1 MKLLAVDAERIG
13 ERRLARL
20 GSAVVPSAYLRVFQP
35 LDAFERDEQLH
46 WERYLVQRV
55 DRRPRTRR
63 YADRVTAEGF
73 GLLAPADGEHAE
85 VRVIDG
91 RTYLSPQRLRLRVL
105 EAMLAFRGSEP
116 MELWDSVVPKKEAR
130 RARRQ
135 LARHRRRDP
144 HVTSFVHQSPWH
156 VPIRW
161 FALFRDD
168 ERRIGEDEH
177 GRMRLRYRA
186 SARRAMR
193 RAEDAIPVLRR
204 SDLGPIGELLLDLHQ
219 WLAVFDARSVIE
231 LDYGELCDFMT
242 WDELDD
248 DHSAADLREALDAL
262 ERHEYGQSA
271 DVYQGVLTRWAE
283 VRSRE
288 IMN

>member
-1 MKLLAVDAERIG
+1 M
-13 ERRLARL
+13 
-20 GSAVVPSAYLRVFQP
+20 VPSAYLRVFQS
-35 LDAFERDEQLH
+35 LDRFERDEQLH
-46 WERYLVQRV
+46 WERYLVQRAA
-55 DRRPRTRR
+55 RTPGRPR
-63 YADRVTAEGF
+63 YADRVTGAGM
-73 GLLAPADGEHAE
+73 GLLAPAGQEEAE
-85 VRVIDG
+85 VRVIEG
-91 RTYLSPQRLRLRVL
+91 RTFISPQRLRLRVL
-105 EAMLAFRGSEP
+105 EAILEFRASEP
-116 MELWDSVVPKKEAR
+116 MELWDQIVPKKEAR

-135 LARHRRRDP
+135 LARHRRRGP
-144 HVTSFVHQSPWH
+144 HDRSFVHQSPWH

-168 ERRIGEDEH
+168 DRRLGDDEQ
-177 GRMRLRYRA
+177 GRLRLRYRTT
-186 SARRAMR
+186 ARRAMR

-219 WLAVFDARSVIE
+219 WMAAFDGRSLIE

-262 ERHEYGQSA
+262 EKQEYGRSA
-271 DVYQGVLTRWAE
+271 DVYQGVLSRWAE

>member
-1 MKLLAVDAERIG
+1 MG
-13 ERRLARL
+13 
-20 GSAVVPSAYLRVFQP
+20 
-35 LDAFERDEQLH
+35 
-46 WERYLVQRV
+46 
-55 DRRPRTRR
+55 
-63 YADRVTAEGF
+63 
-73 GLLAPADGEHAE
+73 
-85 VRVIDG
+85 
-91 RTYLSPQRLRLRVL
+91 
-105 EAMLAFRGSEP
+105 
-116 MELWDSVVPKKEAR
+116 
-130 RARRQ
+130 
-135 LARHRRRDP
+135 
-144 HVTSFVHQSPWH
+144 
-156 VPIRW
+156 
-161 FALFRDD
+161 
-168 ERRIGEDEH
+168 
-177 GRMRLRYRA
+177 YRA
-186 SARRAMR
+186 STRRAMR

-219 WLAVFDARSVIE
+219 WMAVFDARSVIE